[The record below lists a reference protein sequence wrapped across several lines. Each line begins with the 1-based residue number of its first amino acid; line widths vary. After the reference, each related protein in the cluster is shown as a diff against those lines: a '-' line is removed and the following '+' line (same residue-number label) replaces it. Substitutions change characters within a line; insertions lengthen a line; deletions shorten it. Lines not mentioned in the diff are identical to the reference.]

1 MDWMKMKTLS
11 AFLCTVLFL
20 LFPIPTFAAIPEP
33 EELSAQ
39 SAVSPLNLRWW
50 MRRYR
55 FPCRMRDKN
64 SGGAGMKFNIF
75 FLYCYS
81 FQWQ

>member
-11 AFLCTVLFL
+11 TFLCTVLFL
-20 LFPIPTFAAIPEP
+20 LFPMPTFAAIPEP
-33 EELSAQ
+33 GEAFGAVGGIAFEPPVVDAAISLSLSDEGQ
-39 SAVSPLNLRWW
+39 EQW
-50 MRRYR
+50 
-55 FPCRMRDKN
+55 
-64 SGGAGMKFNIF
+64 GAGMKFNIF